1 MFGLPLTF
9 AAPAAL
15 AALVLLI
22 ALYIFLRV
30 TPPRPRE
37 ILFPPLRLLLGLD
50 PRDQTPHQT
59 PWPLLL
65 LRIPICA
72 SIILAMAGPIW
83 NALPLASGAPGP
95 LLVLLDD
102 GWPAAPSWERRIAVA
117 RERLAAAAGA
127 DRLVALAPISQG
139 ALAITPAD
147 PAHNMEKLRALAPV
161 PYAPD
166 HGEILGPVQRF
177 LAQNP
182 QAEIVWIA
190 DGQELGGT
198 NAFARSLAGVA
209 EGHDVTVLTDKSSAL
224 GLAGVDNLA
233 GALQARVLRADAGAR
248 QNGLVRALDAKG
260 LTIGEAPFDFGGGR
274 AAMAQFDL
282 PIELRNDVASLT
294 IADER
299 SAGAVALIDERWKR
313 RRVAIASGASA
324 DIAQPLLAPTYYLSR
339 ALTPFA
345 DVREWRDSAS
355 DPIVSL
361 IAEKPAVLALA
372 DMSVGSGAAHDAL
385 VKFVEEG
392 GVLVRFAGARLA
404 ATADDLTPTAL
415 RHGGRTLGGALSWE
429 TPKRLAPFD
438 RDSPFFGL
446 SVPEE
451 VTILRQVLAAP
462 EPGLAAKP
470 GPAAETWA
478 RRADG
483 TPPVTAERR
492 GKRLIVLFHVTA
504 DTPWSNLPLSGLF
517 VDMLRRIVAE
527 AGAPG
532 QGAAGGV
539 KAAEHGIARPPLR
552 TPNGFGVFGF
562 PPAQAE
568 PIGDDFSGVGDMLHP
583 PGFYGARDSSWAV
596 NALAPGEKLAAAK
609 YAPLVVHEG
618 ALAIVPPVD
627 LRRWLLPAALIGL
640 MVDALV
646 SIWLIGGSP
655 LRRKGAIALA
665 VVGLLGFPALPRHP
679 RAAEL
684 PPASERDTDAA
695 LSTRLAY
702 VATGDSSVDETSKLG
717 LTALTRVLAARTSA
731 ELADP
736 VALDP
741 GRDELA
747 FYSLIYWPIVAGLPQ
762 PKSDARTR
770 IAAFM
775 KNGGT
780 MIFDTRDALTAR
792 PGGPPTAEALWLRGL
807 LEGVDVPELEP
818 VPHDPV
824 LTKTFYLLARIV
836 GRTAI
841 GQTWVEA
848 LPPPDLNDHAQRPAR
863 AGDSVS
869 PIIIAS
875 DDLAAA
881 WAEDADRRP
890 LYPLIPGGARQ
901 RELAL
906 RGGVNLVMYTLTGNY
921 KADQVHAKDILE
933 RLTR

>member
-1 MFGLPLTF
+1 MFGLPLAF
-9 AAPAAL
+9 AAPAVL
-15 AALVLLI
+15 AALVGLVGLYFLLR
-22 ALYIFLRV
+22 L
-30 TPPRPRE
+30 TPPSPRQT
-37 ILFPPLRLLLGLD
+37 IFPPLQLLIGLD
-50 PRDQTPHQT
+50 PNETTPART
-59 PWPLLL
+59 PWPILA
-65 LRIPICA
+65 LRLAIGA
-72 SIILAMAGPIW
+72 LIILAMAEPLW
-83 NALPLASGAPGP
+83 NSLVALSGSGP
-95 LLVLLDD
+95 LLVLIDD
-102 GWPAAPSWERRIAVA
+102 GFAAAPGWDRRIDFA
-117 RERLAAAAGA
+117 RERAASAERAG
-127 DRLVALAPISQG
+127 RIVALRALSQG
-139 ALAITPAD
+139 GMDIAALNRSELD
-147 PAHNMEKLRALAPV
+147 GSLRSLAPV

-166 HGEILGPVQRF
+166 RAAALPAIERF
-177 LAQNP
+177 LAREP
-182 QAEIVWIA
+182 KTEILWIA
-190 DGQELGGT
+190 DGVERGGAS
-198 NAFARSLAGVA
+198 AFSTRLASIAHSV
-209 EGHDVTVLTDKSSAL
+209 EVVTDSRGAL
-224 GLAGVDNLA
+224 ALA
-233 GALQARVLRADAGAR
+233 GADNEAGALTTELIR
-248 QNGLVRALDAKG
+248 SDARGPATGVVRALDAQG
-260 LTIGEAPFDFGGGR
+260 QEVGHAAFDFG
-274 AAMAQFDL
+274 AKSEVDAHFDL
-282 PIELRNDVASLT
+282 PVELRNDVT
-294 IADER
+294 QVVIDGER
-299 SAGAVALIDERWKR
+299 SAGAAWLIDERSRR

-324 DIAQPLLAPTYYLSR
+324 DVAQPLLAPNYYLKR
-339 ALTPFA
+339 ALQPFA
-345 DVREWRDSAS
+345 DISEWRDTST

-361 IAEKPAVLALA
+361 LDQRPSVLVLA
-372 DMSVGSGAAHDAL
+372 DMSVAPGPELDAITQFL
-385 VKFVEEG
+385 DNG
-392 GVLVRFAGARLA
+392 GVLLRFAGTRLA
-404 ATADDLTPTAL
+404 AGEDTLTPTAL
-415 RHGGRTLGGALSWE
+415 RRGGRLLGGALSWE
-429 TPKRLAPFD
+429 TPKHIAPFETS
-438 RDSPFFGL
+438 SPFFGL
-446 SVPEE
+446 AASGE
-451 VTILRQVLAAP
+451 VTVTRQVLAEP
-462 EPGLAAKP
+462 EAGLSEK
-470 GPAAETWA
+470 TWA
-478 RRADG
+478 RLADG
-483 TPPVTAERR
+483 TPLVTAERR
-492 GKRLIVLFHVTA
+492 GKGLIVLFHVTA
-504 DTPWSNLPLSGLF
+504 DTTWSNLPLSGLF

-552 TPNGFGVFGF
+552 TLNGFGVLGF

-640 MVDALV
+640 MVDGLV

-665 VVGLLGFPALPRHP
+665 VVGLLGFAAVPRHA

-747 FYSLIYWPIVAGLPQ
+747 FYPLIYWPIVAGLPQ
-762 PKSDARTR
+762 PKPEARTR

-780 MIFDTRDALTAR
+780 LIFDTRDALIAR
-792 PGGPPTAEALWLRGL
+792 PGGPPTAEALWLRRL

-818 VPHDPV
+818 VPHDHV
-824 LTKTFYLLARIV
+824 LTKTFYLLDRIV

-848 LPPPDLNDHAQRPAR
+848 LPPLDPNDHAQRPAR

-890 LYPLIPGGARQ
+890 LYPLIPGGGRQ

-906 RGGVNLVMYTLTGNY
+906 RSGVNLVIYTLTGNY